1 MRESFKLATFFMK
14 PLNQVAAILV
24 LIVVLTGVDLLF
36 PHDDTLFDIKSGPW
50 IVSTAM
56 ILLFIVVNTVVAL
69 RIENILPYW
78 SYSLIFYFALLAVAY
93 GWCYLLTGK
102 HIDEVGSFRWI
113 WMVLTMVYFVFFI
126 ITRTM
131 KRIVDLAI
139 RQDKKLRGEE

>member
-1 MRESFKLATFFMK
+1 MI
-14 PLNQVAAILV
+14 IL
-24 LIVVLTGVDLLF
+24 LTGVDLLF
-36 PHDDTLFDIKSGPW
+36 PHDDSLFDINSGPW

-78 SYSLIFYFALLAVAY
+78 SYSLVFYLAILAVAY